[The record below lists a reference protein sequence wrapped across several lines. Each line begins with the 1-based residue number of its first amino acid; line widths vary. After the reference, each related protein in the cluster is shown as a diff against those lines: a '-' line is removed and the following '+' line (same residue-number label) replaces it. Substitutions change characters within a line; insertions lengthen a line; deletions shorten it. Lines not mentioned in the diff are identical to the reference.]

1 MGRSYLFTGRD
12 TEHLSPAERQ
22 LEALYDQLDRP
33 GYRLSP
39 TQFYQLPQVAQ
50 LMDQLYGG
58 LEDRIPPGSQIVSQT
73 PGKLTYRD
81 AQGYEHNVIRKPDG
95 QFTETTDRPS
105 IVPNAATKSQEDF
118 AQQIQQRLQQS
129 LNQPPGLAELD
140 PQTAAALRAIS
151 QSEVASND
159 QALNDLQGQ
168 LIARLYGNN
177 VNKSS
182 IANEAGARFAQ
193 QAGLVRQQQQSDAAN
208 REIAVRNLLSTL
220 GQQERGLQAGLYGQ
234 LTGQGLQRDIAG
246 AGLDLDR
253 ARLNESS
260 RQFNLSNYLDQLK
273 TQLGQEELDAANSP
287 FNKFLKTLNAASGLL
302 QGAGTAYGAYK
313 TGSKA

>member
-58 LEDRIPPGSQIVSQT
+58 LEDRIPPGSQIISQT

-81 AQGYEHNVIRKPDG
+81 AEGYEHNVIRKPDG
-95 QFTETTDRPS
+95 QFTESTNRPS
-105 IVPNAATKSQEDF
+105 ILPNKRQDDLL
-118 AQQIQQRLQQS
+118 AQLQQRIQQAY
-129 LNQPPGLAELD
+129 NQPP
-140 PQTAAALRAIS
+140 QFAALPPEVQAQLDAIDA
-151 QSEVASND
+151 SER
-159 QALNDLQGQ
+159 GQ
-168 LIARLYGNN
+168 LAKSAEDERGKLIAALYGNN
-177 VNKSS
+177 VNQSS
-182 IANEAGARFAQ
+182 IANDASARFAE
-193 QAGLVRQQQQSDAAN
+193 GVGRLQQQQAADSAA
-208 REIAVRNLLSTL
+208 RGIGLRQYLTGL
-220 GQQERGLQAGLYGQ
+220 GQAQNQDIAGL
-234 LTGQGLQRDIAG
+234 LATLSGQGTQRDIAG

-253 ARLNESS
+253 ARLNEAS